1 MGKRFFR
8 FALLAL
14 IGMTAV
20 LGIATPIIR
29 HFFDVEAAENFLA
42 NGATGFGMLVLLTIL
57 ALAAYGTDRLAGWL
71 IWKVARRD

>member
-1 MGKRFFR
+1 MFR

-42 NGATGFGMLVLLTIL
+42 MGRPAPECRCCWQRRRSQPMATV
-57 ALAAYGTDRLAGWL
+57 RLAGWL

>member
-1 MGKRFFR
+1 MGKRMFR

-42 NGATGFGMLVLLTIL
+42 LCSRQRCWSVGHQSSYGAVGMNPVMTS
-57 ALAAYGTDRLAGWL
+57 
-71 IWKVARRD
+71 